1 MNLYLGEML
10 SRHVASDLPPSS
22 AMADGK
28 QNGGPTT
35 TETDTQRH
43 PRVATAD
50 AFEDASHVS
59 GGGSRSR
66 MVAVDYSFDRD
77 LAEAALVEHGRD
89 FIFQPLRA
97 YIEGRIND
105 TVPGTIDR
113 GNLDEKRPKI
123 EVGRPAKFY
132 VPLPLRVGSPDDVSG
147 NR

>member
-1 MNLYLGEML
+1 
-10 SRHVASDLPPSS
+10 
-22 AMADGK
+22 
-28 QNGGPTT
+28 
-35 TETDTQRH
+35 
-43 PRVATAD
+43 
-50 AFEDASHVS
+50 
-59 GGGSRSR
+59 

-105 TVPGTIDR
+105 TVPGPIDR